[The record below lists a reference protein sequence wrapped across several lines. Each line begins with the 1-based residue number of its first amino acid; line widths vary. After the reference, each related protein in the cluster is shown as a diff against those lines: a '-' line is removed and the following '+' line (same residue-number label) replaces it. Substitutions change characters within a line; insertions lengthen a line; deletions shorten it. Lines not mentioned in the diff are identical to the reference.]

1 MRLRSR
7 LRHLGADSQGGSG
20 LVRSVAA
27 GVVKANI
34 DNTDIDSDNAWHRLA
49 AGTEEVLPQV
59 LRSCRV
65 SLGPIAGEGAEGFD
79 GDGAP
84 RTGDNNACDRDAVR
98 DALGLTRCVGKRRGM
113 RIESHWLGTGSPGG
127 IRQDL
132 GGGNLAF
139 FSPGWPRC

>member
-1 MRLRSR
+1 MFGVADLEGWRERVD
-7 LRHLGADSQGGSG
+7 GATIRRPGDI
-20 LVRSVAA
+20 
-27 GVVKANI
+27 ANGI
-34 DNTDIDSDNAWHRLA
+34 DLDSDNAWHRLA

-132 GGGNLAF
+132 GGGNFAF